1 MADTSKSLNSQRSRY
16 LVHGVWLSLG
26 TISWNIIE
34 GIVAIAAGLI
44 ASSVAL
50 IGFGI
55 DSFIETSSAFVVGWR
70 LLEELRGSNT
80 ESVERFESLASKV
93 AGSLLIL
100 LSVYVCIDA
109 VRRLIGFGAE
119 AQESVIGIALTVIS
133 LIVMPLLAKGKLA
146 TAEKLG
152 SKALKIDAQQTIC
165 CFWLSL
171 TTLIGLSLNALCG
184 WWWADP
190 VAALILVPLIAKE
203 GLEGF
208 QDEPC
213 CSKEC

>member
-1 MADTSKSLNSQRSRY
+1 MPDTSKSLNRQRSKY

-50 IGFGI
+50 VGFGI
-55 DSFIETSSAFVVGWR
+55 DSFIETSSAIVVGWR
-70 LLEELRGSNT
+70 LLEELKHRDT
-80 ESVERFESLASKV
+80 EVIERFESLASRT
-93 AGSLLIL
+93 AGSMLLL

-109 VRRLIGFGAE
+109 IRRLIGFGAE
-119 AQESVIGIALTVIS
+119 AQESLIGVGLTALS
-133 LIVMPLLAKGKLA
+133 LIVMPLLAKGKLV

-165 CFWLSL
+165 CVWLSI
-171 TTLIGLSLNALCG
+171 TTLVGLLLNALFG

-190 VAALILVPLIAKE
+190 AAALILVPLIARE

-208 QDEPC
+208 QEDSC
-213 CSKEC
+213 CNKEC

>member
-1 MADTSKSLNSQRSRY
+1 MTDTSKSFKRQRSKY
-16 LVHGVWLSLG
+16 LVYGVWLSLG

-34 GIVAIAAGLI
+34 GIIAIAAGLL

-55 DSFIETSSAFVVGWR
+55 DSFIETSSAIVVGWR
-70 LLEELRGSNT
+70 LIEELRARNLDAID
-80 ESVERFESLASKV
+80 RFESIAAKV

-100 LSVYVCIDA
+100 LSIYVAIDA
-109 VRRLIGFGAE
+109 IRRLLGFGAE
-119 AQESVIGIALTVIS
+119 AQESLIGVGLTALS
-133 LIVMPLLAKGKLA
+133 LIVMPLLAKGKLV

-152 SKALKIDAQQTIC
+152 SKALKIDAQQAIC
-165 CFWLSL
+165 CVWLSI
-171 TTLIGLSLNALCG
+171 TTLVGLLLNALFG

-190 VAALILVPLIAKE
+190 AAALILVPLIARE

-208 QDEPC
+208 QEDSC
-213 CSKEC
+213 CNKEC